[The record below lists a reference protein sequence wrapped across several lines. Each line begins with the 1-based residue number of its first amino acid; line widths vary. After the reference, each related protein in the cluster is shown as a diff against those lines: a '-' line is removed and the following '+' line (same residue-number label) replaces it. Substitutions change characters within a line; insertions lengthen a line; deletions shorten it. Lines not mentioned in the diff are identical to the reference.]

1 MYSLNADF
9 LASLG
14 QKWQFKNLLI
24 NLQFIVTLDM
34 PPANTSLPHS
44 KLDQGKDIRTAQ
56 KARIE

>member
-1 MYSLNADF
+1 MAI
-9 LASLG
+9 
-14 QKWQFKNLLI
+14 QNLLI

-44 KLDQGKDIRTAQ
+44 KLDQGKDIQTTQ